1 MSRDDSFA
9 GFNDRS
15 SDQRQNI
22 FFHRGKQDYLP
33 LEGRRLFD
41 DETCGADDYRK
52 DIDRYVW
59 DTDIKRG
66 LYKV

>member
-1 MSRDDSFA
+1 MSRDYQ
-9 GFNDRS
+9 GVGLNDRS
-15 SDQRQNI
+15 SDQRRHVI
-22 FFHRGKQDYLP
+22 FERCVTEYRP

-52 DIDRYVW
+52 DIDRYIW